1 VCVGV
6 CLCVCYQREREI
18 EGVLFST
25 QSEYRRRSVK
35 KKSQNYVVIRTNTQT
50 HTHTHTHTHTRECK
64 CLTELGIQEAIR
76 KNFAKKTLF
85 GTSLVGGTVA
95 RGNFETGKVTKR
107 YRMCSLAIE
116 CVLLL

>member
-1 VCVGV
+1 MS
-6 CLCVCYQREREI
+6 
-18 EGVLFST
+18 LFG
-25 QSEYRRRSVK
+25 
-35 KKSQNYVVIRTNTQT
+35 

-64 CLTELGIQEAIR
+64 YLTELGIQEAIR

-95 RGNFETGKVTKR
+95 RGNFETGKVTKCYRMCSLAIETGKVTKR